1 MENKEDEKVVYCAH
15 CGCAGNEEDFEIVN
29 DEFFCESCYD
39 ESVVC
44 DRCGKLLFLDDD
56 EVVYVDDR
64 FFCDEN
70 CANESGYIKCHD
82 CGRYEKES
90 DMYYFEGYSDY
101 ICQNCYEDNYFTCDN
116 CGEVCEND
124 EMYVRDNGNLYLC
137 ECCAEDYDSDHDDDC
152 EDCFKDVGDYHCFN
166 SWKPFLNKDE
176 DIDMTILYGFELEIE
191 NKGNLSHFELIEGIN
206 LILKKYNLDTLFVY
220 EHDGSI
226 SYGFEI
232 ISQPMSFNFFVENSE
247 VFKEVLR
254 YLDENGA
261 KSHDTSTCGLHVH
274 FTKKFFNNDD
284 ISRLL
289 YLFEK
294 FKNDLVKFSR
304 RSTDNLNRWASFL
317 NISQENLSL
326 DYLKTRGEDVSRYR
340 AVNLT
345 NSKTIE
351 VRIFKGTLLFDSF
364 ASSIELVKI
373 ISELAK
379 TLNDSEVIKIER
391 FEDIIENSIYLKKYC
406 KERKTIE
413 GGV

>member
-1 MENKEDEKVVYCAH
+1 MENKEDEKVICCYC
-15 CGCAGNEEDFEIVN
+15 GEEGIKEDFEDFNGELI
-29 DEFFCESCYD
+29 CEDCYKKARICENCGKTVFVD
-39 ESVVC
+39 DDKVVC
-44 DRCGKLLFLDDD
+44 
-56 EVVYVDDR
+56 VDGS

-70 CANESGYIKCHD
+70 CANGRGYKKCHD

-90 DMYYFEGYSDY
+90 NMYYFEGYNDY
-101 ICQNCYEDNYFTCDN
+101 ICSSCYEDNYFTCDN
-116 CGEVCEND
+116 CGEVCENN
-124 EMYVRDNGNLYLC
+124 EMCIRDNGNLYLC
-137 ECCAEDYDSDHDDDC
+137 EYCAEDYDSDHEGED
-152 EDCFKDVGDYHCFN
+152 EDCFKDVGEYHCFN
-166 SWKPFLNKDE
+166 NWEPFLNKDE
-176 DIDMTILYGFELEIE
+176 DIDTTILYGFELEIE
-191 NKGNLSHFELIEGIN
+191 NKGNLSHSELIEGVN
-206 LILKKYNLDTLFVY
+206 KILKKYDLETLFVY

-232 ISQPMSFNFFVENSE
+232 ISQPMGFNFFVENSE

-274 FTKKFFNNDD
+274 FTKKFFNSDE

-294 FKNDLVKFSR
+294 FKNNLAKFSR

-391 FEDIIENSIYLKKYC
+391 FEDIIKNSIYLEKYC
-406 KERKTIE
+406 KERKIIE